1 MAMEVWNFNNNYK
14 ICDLMTTAKPH
25 SVNDTTIKI
34 GFFAGIGIE
43 KWVAFDRA
51 VGNRRLYATE
61 ENLNAV

>member
-1 MAMEVWNFNNNYK
+1 
-14 ICDLMTTAKPH
+14 MTTAKPH